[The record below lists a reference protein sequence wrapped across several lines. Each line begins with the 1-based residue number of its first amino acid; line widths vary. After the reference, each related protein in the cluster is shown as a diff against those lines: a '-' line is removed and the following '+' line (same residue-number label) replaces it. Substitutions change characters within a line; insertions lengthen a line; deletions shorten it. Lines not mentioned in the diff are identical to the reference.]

1 MVGEL
6 VEGKTYKVR
15 LRPLEELEQE
25 VDTVGRL
32 GEVWFKDYVDGQ
44 VGVLHYGEE
53 KPEWDTYMVRWEGD
67 FWYYRLG
74 CLKVLG
80 EL

>member
-25 VDTVGRL
+25 VDTVIL
-32 GEVWFKDYVDGQ
+32 GEAWFKDYVDGQ
-44 VGVLHYGEE
+44 VGVLHYDVE

-67 FWYYRLG
+67 FWYYRLD

>member
-25 VDTVGRL
+25 VDTVRL

-44 VGVLHYGEE
+44 VGVLHYDGE
-53 KPEWDTYMVRWEGD
+53 KPESDTYMVRWEGD

-74 CLKVLG
+74 YLKVLG